1 MTQTNNKSVLKIVVF
16 KWKSDSLSIA
26 KNPDLKKIS
35 ETDAIDVSSHV
46 LSSCNFSKNLGSPS
60 GQFSF
65 GLDNTK
71 DWKYILKPGMWCLI
85 YMCNDGKMDI
95 PKFKGEDSES
105 RSLYDIAD
113 LEPLKD
119 YRKYLRGV
127 CYIERVS
134 VDFITDP
141 TTGVID
147 SSYTVSGRDFGV
159 IYESTHIWFD
169 MFEAEK
175 IKAQTINAAI
185 DRNKLTGNAELLLQI
200 HNLIFA
206 PWKLAALTKN
216 KDKDITELTRTGIQ
230 WLMPTDL
237 VDVVGIKLDVGAH
250 VGNQSMKDIYFW
262 GNLDTKKFYDTP
274 CRIPLTNLTTYLKG
288 NPWQKL
294 KELSLPPL
302 HELFTELD
310 EKGIPRLNFRHVPW
324 AFKGEKKF
332 PNIFKKARTRVYSML
347 IKGSNPRPQLQVKDY
362 SGSKDVKEAAREA
375 PFFFQDLY
383 ETAVKVLPVDVI
395 QSSVGEDEKNRY
407 NNFFVV
413 SNTNLMTPAGNI
425 SVLKDT
431 EFPFY
436 LETSGRRHGF
446 KPLHISLNTFN
457 FVDNSKKNKKS
468 NVNQAQIVEYNHF
481 VKELWDNSIF
491 FESGN
496 CEIVGKNDVRI
507 GKALYFDAK
516 TPYLGDKQFY
526 IEGYVD
532 KFIIGSDGNN
542 SWTQDLV
549 LTRGSHT
556 SRDIFRTGSWVRL
569 KALVDHIA
577 GGS

>member
-16 KWKSDSLSIA
+16 KWISDSLSIA
-26 KNPDLKKIS
+26 KDPDLKKIS
-35 ETDAIDVSSHV
+35 ETNAIDVSSHV
-46 LSSCNFSKNLGSPS
+46 LSSCQFSKNLGSPS

-71 DWKYILKPGMWCLI
+71 DWKHILKPGMWCLI
-85 YMCNDGKMDI
+85 YMCNDGGM
-95 PKFKGEDSES
+95 PVPRFDSQNETP
-105 RSLYDIAD
+105 AD
-113 LEPLKD
+113 LDFLPN

-141 TTGVID
+141 TTGVVD
-147 SSYTVSGRDFGV
+147 SSYTISGRDFGV

-169 MFEAEK
+169 MFEAER
-175 IKAQTINAAI
+175 IKAQTINAAL
-185 DRNKLTGNAELLLQI
+185 DRNKLTGNAELLLQL

-206 PWKLAALTKN
+206 PWKLAAIVADVDVK
-216 KDKDITELTRTGIQ
+216 ELTRTGTQ

-237 VDVVGIKLDVGAH
+237 VNAVGLKLDVGAH
-250 VGNQSMKDIYFW
+250 VGSQSMKDVYFW

-294 KELSLPPL
+294 KEISLPPL

-310 EKGIPRLNFRHVPW
+310 EEGIPRLNFRHVPW
-324 AFKGEKKF
+324 AFGGEKKF
-332 PNIFKKARTRVYSML
+332 PNILKKARTRVYSML
-347 IKGSNPRPQLQVKDY
+347 IKGSGARPELQVKDY
-362 SGSKDVKEAAREA
+362 SGSKDVKKVAKEA
-375 PFFFQDLY
+375 PFFFKDLY

-431 EFPFY
+431 GFPFY

-457 FVDNSKKNKKS
+457 FVDNSKKGKGKGVVKS
-468 NVNQAQIVEYNHF
+468 I
-481 VKELWDNSIF
+481 
-491 FESGN
+491 
-496 CEIVGKNDVRI
+496 
-507 GKALYFDAK
+507 
-516 TPYLGDKQFY
+516 T
-526 IEGYVD
+526 
-532 KFIIGSDGNN
+532 NN
-542 SWTQDLV
+542 GV
-549 LTRGSHT
+549 
-556 SRDIFRTGSWVRL
+556 
-569 KALVDHIA
+569 
-577 GGS
+577 